1 MRAEMREEGRDHPPN
16 SGTMITD
23 SEAAEQVRPELAPL
37 SLDDPAL
44 YINREL
50 SWLAFNDR
58 VLEEALDE
66 RNPLLERLKFIA
78 IYGTNLDEFFM
89 IRVAGLKQLIE
100 AEVHTRSEDGLLPDE
115 QLAAVAER
123 LHPSLAVM
131 TSCLADELLP
141 ALARNGIRIM
151 DYERLDRATRTSM
164 EQYFHERVFP
174 VLTPLAIDAGH
185 PF

>member
-1 MRAEMREEGRDHPPN
+1 MRAEMSEEGRDHPPN

-23 SEAAEQVRPELAPL
+23 SEAAEQVRPDVPVPPR
-37 SLDDPAL
+37 LDDPAL

-100 AEVHTRSEDGLLPDE
+100 AEVHTRSEDGLLPEE
-115 QLAAVAER
+115 QLAAVAAR
-123 LHPSLAVM
+123 LRPSLDVM
-131 TSCLADELLP
+131 TTCLAGDLLP
-141 ALARNGIRIM
+141 ALA
-151 DYERLDRATRTSM
+151 
-164 EQYFHERVFP
+164 
-174 VLTPLAIDAGH
+174 
-185 PF
+185 